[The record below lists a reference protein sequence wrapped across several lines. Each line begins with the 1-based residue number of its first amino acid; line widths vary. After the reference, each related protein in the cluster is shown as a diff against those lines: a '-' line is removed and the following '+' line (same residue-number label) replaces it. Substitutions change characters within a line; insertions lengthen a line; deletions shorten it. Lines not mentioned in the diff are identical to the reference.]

1 MRRVKKFKRRAAL
14 FSSST
19 GPICTKIGQCH
30 VQCVRQGGPD
40 LSCGA
45 TLSEPGQVVVMMED
59 RSAEELHDLLSGDVI
74 VVRDHRPDHND
85 DILTERKY
93 FD

>member
-1 MRRVKKFKRRAAL
+1 M
-14 FSSST
+14 SSVSAREVRT
-19 GPICTKIGQCH
+19 CH
-30 VQCVRQGGPD
+30 VGQHSAR
-40 LSCGA
+40 
-45 TLSEPGQVVVMMED
+45 GQVVVMMED

>member
-1 MRRVKKFKRRAAL
+1 M
-14 FSSST
+14 
-19 GPICTKIGQCH
+19 GQH
-30 VQCVRQGGPD
+30 SAR
-40 LSCGA
+40 
-45 TLSEPGQVVVMMED
+45 GQVVVMMED
-59 RSAEELHDLLSGDVI
+59 RSAEELHDLLSGDLI